1 MRYVDITVT
10 VTCCK
15 KSIVCILLRTIYI
28 TVITVLL
35 EIDNI
40 IIFFTIMSETG
51 IAIR

>member
-10 VTCCK
+10 V
-15 KSIVCILLRTIYI
+15 ILEIDI
-28 TVITVLL
+28 TVLALRNMCITVTVLL

-40 IIFFTIMSETG
+40 VIIMSETG

>member
-10 VTCCK
+10 VMCCK

-40 IIFFTIMSETG
+40 VTIMSETG

>member
-10 VTCCK
+10 VMCCK
-15 KSIVCILLRTIYI
+15 IVCILLRTIYI
-28 TVITVLL
+28 TVIMVLL

-40 IIFFTIMSETG
+40 VTIMSETG